1 MTHSEETIKK
11 VVAKFFPDAE
21 IVQVEQCHGGHINQT
36 YFVDCKITPSDVNR
50 YVLQCLNRKVF
61 PDLPG
66 LMDNVLRVSEQMS
79 FYAKEHN
86 MNMTRSY
93 LHFVR
98 TTEGAPAVDDK
109 ALGFW
114 RMYRYINNAVGK
126 LVAESPLEAFKTAEA
141 FGLFQGMLSGIT
153 GPRLVETIPSF
164 HDTRKRFE
172 KLERV
177 AKEDKLGRFEASKD
191 VYEAIMEIKP
201 YALALQEAFDKGEIP
216 ERVVHNDAKLSNILL
231 DVNTGN
237 AICVIDLDT
246 CMPGLAGHD
255 FGDMARS
262 MSSQTAE
269 DEVDLSKIAINFD
282 IYDSLIR
289 GFLKGAKGVL
299 NNREIELLPDGGI
312 AMTAEVAVRFL
323 TDYLEGDVYFS
334 TAFEGHNLIRAKS
347 QTRLVQCMI
356 EALPRLRSLVIA
368 AK

>member
-1 MTHSEETIKK
+1 MTHSEETIKQ
-11 VVAKFFPDAE
+11 VVANFFPE
-21 IVQVEQCHGGHINQT
+21 GEVVHIEQSHGGHINQT
-36 YFVDCKITPSDVNR
+36 YFVDCKITSSDVHR

-79 FYAKEHN
+79 NYAKEHN

-93 LHFVR
+93 LHFIR
-98 TTEGAPAVDDK
+98 TVDGAPAVDDEK
-109 ALGFW
+109 LGFW

-126 LVAESPLEAFKTAEA
+126 QVAESPLEAFKTAEA

-153 GPRLVETIPSF
+153 GPRLVETIKAF
-164 HDTRKRFE
+164 HDTRKRYE
-172 KLERV
+172 RLERA
-177 AKEDKLGRFEASKD
+177 AKEDKFGRFAESKEIFD
-191 VYEAIMEIKP
+191 GLMAIKP
-201 YALALQEAFDKGEIP
+201 YALALQEAFDNGEIP

-231 DVNTGN
+231 DVTTGN

-269 DEVDLSKIAINFD
+269 DEEDLSKIAINFD
-282 IYDSLIR
+282 IYNSLIR

-299 NNREIELLPDGGI
+299 NDREVELLPDGGI
-312 AMTAEVAVRFL
+312 AMTTEVAVRFL

-334 TAFEGHNLIRAKS
+334 IKFEGHNLRRARS
-347 QTRLVQCMI
+347 QLRLAECMV
-356 EALPRLRSLVIA
+356 EALPKLRELVNS